1 MRATFPS
8 RELSCIL
15 QAIDAAQETG
25 HEGKT
30 AEIFLNRA
38 ETIDGKQV
46 AEKLNRRLF
55 IASLQH

>member
-1 MRATFPS
+1 
-8 RELSCIL
+8 L

-25 HEGKT
+25 REGKT
-30 AEIFLNRA
+30 AEISLNRA